1 MSFASHKRIGN
12 LFRIVW
18 LGLFCAGLS
27 IGPLQAQEASQEAS
41 EARYLTLIQTAVNDL
56 RAVEAAN
63 TPDLSEEERT
73 QLRQRLNGARSSAQ
87 DAVTAMQKELD
98 LLAER
103 EAQLG
108 APSEGEA
115 EAPDILA
122 QRQALARDRG
132 LLDSA
137 IKRGRLVVVEA
148 EQMADRLRAS
158 RAEQI
163 SSQASERVTSLVSP
177 QFWGTFSRQV
187 TGDVR
192 RISRLSEVGHDSFGG
207 NWRQGAGWLL
217 GSLLLT
223 VVLAWPVRKGLKSA
237 GQKVLI
243 RFAPATRIRRSL
255 YAVWRVSVE
264 TLLPLISIGI
274 IAHVMR
280 LSGMIHVRWEPI
292 ISAVIAGV
300 VTSSF
305 IISLSGA
312 LLMRNQASWR
322 LLPVTDDLAA
332 ALRRWTWALGGLIFV
347 MTVLQAVM
355 TAMSASTPLRT
366 LIDVLMVAALMS
378 LFAGVLISL
387 TRIRAA
393 SVPTKEDK
401 RTPGIGAVS
410 IGAWLIVAAG
420 FLAILL
426 GYVGFSLLLMRL
438 LLWAIIVLSTLY
450 LLWVATDDILTTV
463 FCATSR
469 TGQGMVS
476 LFGVRPTFVDQVGV
490 VLSGVVRL
498 SLLLLAVAALLFPFG
513 TGVSSVF
520 DQLAR
525 VARGI
530 TIGEI
535 TLSPGALARAL
546 IVLTAGIVAVRMF
559 QSWLDQR
566 YLPKTELDTGA
577 RNSISLITRYA
588 GFLIV
593 GLWAMASLGIGVER
607 IALLLSAL
615 SVGIGFGLQAITQNF
630 VSGLILLAER
640 PVKIGDL
647 VRIGNDEGD
656 VRRINVRS
664 TEIVLGDHSTLI
676 VPNSELI
683 TKSVLNKTH
692 SNPLGR
698 IQIEFSVP
706 IGVDVAEVRSIVL
719 SVFTDEPQVLE
730 NPEPVVFIDR
740 IADARVMFNSFGHVS
755 HPRNAYGAR
764 SAVLLDLL
772 QRFHANNIEI
782 GTVPQKMEL
791 LPAAPVSDASTDT
804 PLAT

>member
-1 MSFASHKRIGN
+1 MSFASLKWTGTLI
-12 LFRIVW
+12 RIVV
-18 LGLFCAGLS
+18 LGLFCIGLS
-27 IGPLQAQEASQEAS
+27 SAPLQAQEAS
-41 EARYLTLIQTAVNDL
+41 EARYLALIQTAVNDL
-56 RAVEAAN
+56 RAVEAAH

-73 QLRQRLNGARSSAQ
+73 QLRQRLNTARSSAQ
-87 DAVTAMQKELD
+87 DAVAAMQKELD
-98 LLAER
+98 LLVER

-108 APSEGEA
+108 TPTEGEA

-122 QRQALARDRG
+122 QRRALARDRA

-148 EQMADRLRAS
+148 EQLSDRLRAS

-177 QFWGTFSRQV
+177 QFWRAFSGQIN
-187 TGDVR
+187 GDMR
-192 RISRLSEVGHDSFGG
+192 RISRLAEVGGEAFKG
-207 NWRQGAGWLL
+207 NWRQGAGWLS
-217 GSLLLT
+217 GCLLLT
-223 VVLAWPVRKGLKSA
+223 IALAWPVRKGLKSA

-243 RFAPATRIRRSL
+243 RVAPPTRIRRSL
-255 YAVWRVSVE
+255 YAVWRVCVE
-264 TLLPLISIGI
+264 TVLPLISIGVI
-274 IAHVMR
+274 VHVMR

-292 ISAVIAGV
+292 MLALIAGV
-300 VTSSF
+300 LISSF

-322 LLPVTDDLAA
+322 LLPVSDELAS

-347 MTVLQAVM
+347 MTLLQAVL
-355 TAMSASTPLRT
+355 TAMSASLPLRT
-366 LIDVLMVAALMS
+366 LMDVLMVAALMS
-378 LFAGVLISL
+378 LFAAVLLSL

-393 SVPTKEDK
+393 SAPTTDK
-401 RTPGIGAVS
+401 RSPGIGAVS
-410 IGAWLIVAAG
+410 IGAWLIVVAG

-426 GYVGFSLLLMRL
+426 GYVGFSLILMRL
-438 LLWAIIVLSTLY
+438 LLWAIIVVSTLY
-450 LLWVATDDILTTV
+450 LLWVVADDILTTV

-476 LFGVRPTFVDQVGV
+476 LFGVRPTLIDQVGV

-513 TGVSSVF
+513 TGISSIF

-525 VARGI
+525 LARGI
-530 TIGEI
+530 TIGEM

-692 SNPLGR
+692 LNPLGR

-706 IGVDVAEVRSIVL
+706 IGVNVAEVRDIVL
-719 SVFTDEPQVLE
+719 SVFADEAQVLE
-730 NPEPVVFIDR
+730 TPEPVVFIDR
-740 IADARVMFNSFGHVS
+740 IADGRVMFNSFGHVA

-791 LPAAPVSDASTDT
+791 LPVAPASGASPEA
-804 PLAT
+804 PLTQT